1 MSIAFEDK
9 VLFLKQR
16 ILFRG
21 IPEEEIEEIARRMKE
36 ISHAAG
42 EKLFSEGEKGYLFY
56 IIYKGKVRTW
66 ITDEGEEIEL
76 AILEEGDKVGEEG
89 MLLNRPQPVSAAA
102 AEETVLFA
110 LDKHNFEWLL
120 INYPDAEEFL
130 YTLAESRLQARRYRF
145 DWLHKGETIHILT
158 RRHPAVLWLEL
169 TKPVTVFVIGVFFL
183 FYLMKVPGLTLVSEI
198 MGVVLIVI
206 SFLWGLWEVLDWQND
221 YFIITNQRV
230 VWLEQVLLQ
239 AASRREAP
247 LAAVQSVDVK
257 TSQVGRIL
265 DFGNILVRTF
275 TGTGSMRLTN
285 VNRPKQ
291 FKGQIEE
298 LLIRV
303 REKTESTEEE
313 RVRQSIRQG
322 LGLEA
327 APVDD
332 PIFHLEKPE
341 EYQPIGLT
349 ILRTREV
356 SPDGLTITYHRHW
369 LILLAKTWWS
379 LLGMIGM
386 VVFLFYGLLNK
397 FTVLTF
403 KLPPLSFFLLWFVG
417 TLVFGAFL
425 AYHYQDWKN
434 DIYKITKDDMIID
447 AEKKP
452 FGEEISRSA
461 PIKNIISLEHQRQ
474 GIIRLLLNFG
484 LVKVVVA
491 DATLTFY
498 DVHDPA
504 QVQQDIYYRQEQINL
519 RRQEAEIEEDRKH
532 LTKWLRVYHEIWQE
546 EEKQKQNNPGENGPG
561 E

>member
-21 IPEEEIEEIARRMKE
+21 IPEEEVEEIARRMKE

-42 EKLFSEGEKGYLFY
+42 EKLFSEGERGYLFY

-66 ITDEGEEIEL
+66 ITNEGEEIEL

-89 MLLNRPQPVSAAA
+89 MLLNRPQPISAAA

-169 TKPVTVFVIGVFFL
+169 TKPVTVFVIGIFLL

-247 LAAVQSVDVK
+247 LAAVQSVDVQ

-341 EYQPIGLT
+341 EYQPTGLA

-379 LLGMIGM
+379 LLGVIGM
-386 VVFLFYGLLNK
+386 VVFLFYGLLHK

-403 KLPPLSFFLLWFVG
+403 TLPPLSFFLLWFVG

-504 QVQQDIYYRQEQINL
+504 QVQQDIYYRQEQIKL

-546 EEKQKQNNPGENGPG
+546 EERQKQNNPGEDRPG